1 MIEFFFS
8 LFFLDGGCIQ
18 AQKEGSRPAAVLKT
32 DPFKSHGLIVMTSA
46 YDVGWIR

>member
-8 LFFLDGGCIQ
+8 LFLDRGCIQ
-18 AQKEGSRPAAVLKT
+18 EQQEGSRPAAVLKT